1 MSSNEKKRPILF
13 MKPEFKEM
21 IWGGSRL
28 GTDFGYDIP
37 GDDTGECWGISAHPN
52 GDDYVVAEGFEGKK
66 LSQLWDEDRYLFG
79 NLEGDRFPLLIKII
93 DAKDNLSIQ
102 VHPDDEYAAKNENG
116 SFGKMECWY
125 IIDCPENAELIVG
138 HNAKTRE
145 ELKEMINN
153 KEWDKF
159 IRKVPIKKGDFIQID
174 PGTVHA
180 ITTGCMLL
188 ETQQNSDITYRVY
201 DYDRLKDGKP
211 RELHVQKSIDVIQV
225 PAKSVEDS
233 VKHYAG
239 LSKNKWHELIT
250 CKYYKVFKLDLD
262 GSVDFEQ
269 KYPFLNMSVLE
280 GKGTI
285 NGQEIKKGD
294 HFIIPAEYGKVE
306 LTGNMQII
314 ASTVAQ

>member
-1 MSSNEKKRPILF
+1 
-13 MKPEFKEM
+13 
-21 IWGGSRL
+21 
-28 GTDFGYDIP
+28 
-37 GDDTGECWGISAHPN
+37 
-52 GDDYVVAEGFEGKK
+52 
-66 LSQLWDEDRYLFG
+66 
-79 NLEGDRFPLLIKII
+79 
-93 DAKDNLSIQ
+93 
-102 VHPDDEYAAKNENG
+102 
-116 SFGKMECWY
+116 
-125 IIDCPENAELIVG
+125 
-138 HNAKTRE
+138 
-145 ELKEMINN
+145 
-153 KEWDKF
+153 
-159 IRKVPIKKGDFIQID
+159 
-174 PGTVHA
+174 
-180 ITTGCMLL
+180 MLL

-239 LSKNKWHELIT
+239 LSKNEWHELIT

>member
-1 MSSNEKKRPILF
+1 

-153 KEWDKF
+153 KE
-159 IRKVPIKKGDFIQID
+159 
-174 PGTVHA
+174 
-180 ITTGCMLL
+180 
-188 ETQQNSDITYRVY
+188 
-201 DYDRLKDGKP
+201 
-211 RELHVQKSIDVIQV
+211 
-225 PAKSVEDS
+225 
-233 VKHYAG
+233 
-239 LSKNKWHELIT
+239 
-250 CKYYKVFKLDLD
+250 
-262 GSVDFEQ
+262 
-269 KYPFLNMSVLE
+269 
-280 GKGTI
+280 
-285 NGQEIKKGD
+285 
-294 HFIIPAEYGKVE
+294 
-306 LTGNMQII
+306 
-314 ASTVAQ
+314 